1 MTAYLY
7 YNGRVSAVEPDAT
20 LDAAGEDVEMKSEE
34 LDEDVTDNTS
44 ETEGTQPTEIAGM
57 TVDNVVNP
65 VSALADT
72 VASEKAVYH
81 NQVIALIDTGVGKSN
96 NVIDRV
102 SLIDDVMVGGTH
114 GIEMERDIVE
124 QNPDAKILS
133 IRALGNDGYGSI

>member
-34 LDEDVTDNTS
+34 LDKDVTDNIS
-44 ETEGTQPTEIAGM
+44 ETEGTQPTEIAGI

-102 SLIDDVMVGGTH
+102 S
-114 GIEMERDIVE
+114 
-124 QNPDAKILS
+124 
-133 IRALGNDGYGSI
+133 